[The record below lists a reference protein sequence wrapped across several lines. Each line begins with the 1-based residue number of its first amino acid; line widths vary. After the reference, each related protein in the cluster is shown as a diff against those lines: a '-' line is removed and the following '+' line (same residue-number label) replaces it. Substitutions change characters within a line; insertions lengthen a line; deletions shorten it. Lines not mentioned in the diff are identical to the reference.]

1 MTESLS
7 RRERKKLETHQALLT
22 AALSLFRGK
31 GYDATRVE
39 EITERAD
46 VAKGTFF
53 NYFPSK
59 ESLLGEL
66 ALWSVEQ
73 LRAAVDLEQ
82 GALASPVIR
91 IKLLV
96 RMMQEQAG
104 QDIDLI
110 HRAFVAQLC
119 VLPPAPD
126 GGKRQLS
133 GLFLEPVAEAQVCG
147 EIRVDVSAELV
158 SDLLQLS
165 LFRQLR
171 ALQVPDDDPSSAED
185 AGQMVDLLLE
195 GLAGPRWRPGT
206 DP

>member
-1 MTESLS
+1 VAESLS

-59 ESLLGEL
+59 ESLLGDL
-66 ALWSVEQ
+66 AQWSVEQ
-73 LRAAVDLEQ
+73 LRAAVDVEQ
-82 GALASPVIR
+82 GAPASPVIR

-96 RMMQEQAG
+96 RILHEQAR

-110 HRAFVAQLC
+110 HRAFVAQLYAP
-119 VLPPAPD
+119 PPAPD
-126 GGKRQLS
+126 GGKRQRF
-133 GLFLEPVAEAQVCG
+133 GLFLELVVEAQDCG
-147 EIRVDVSAELV
+147 EIRADVAAELV
-158 SDLLQLS
+158 SDLLGFS
-165 LFRQLR
+165 FVRQLP
-171 ALQVPDDDPSSAED
+171 ALHAPDDDPSAAED
-185 AGQMVDLLLE
+185 AGQAVDLLLE